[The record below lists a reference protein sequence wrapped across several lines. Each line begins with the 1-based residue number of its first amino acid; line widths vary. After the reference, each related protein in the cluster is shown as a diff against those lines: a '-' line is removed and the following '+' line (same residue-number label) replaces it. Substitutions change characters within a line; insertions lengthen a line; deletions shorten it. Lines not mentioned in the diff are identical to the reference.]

1 MESLGILGLQSQGT
15 EYTVCYEND
24 TQVLYNT
31 NKDAYNISKVSRDSQ
46 CTTCD

>member
-1 MESLGILGLQSQGT
+1 MEFLGILGLHSQGT

-31 NKDAYNISKVSRDSQ
+31 NKDAYDIFSVTRFPVHNV
-46 CTTCD
+46 